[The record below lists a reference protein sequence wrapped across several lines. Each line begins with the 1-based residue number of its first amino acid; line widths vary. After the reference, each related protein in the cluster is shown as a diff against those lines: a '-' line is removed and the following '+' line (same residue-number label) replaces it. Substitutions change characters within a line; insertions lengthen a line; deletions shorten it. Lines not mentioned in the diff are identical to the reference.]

1 MLLKYLIAA
10 AAVFFF
16 FAMFS
21 DREKGGCMDFTY
33 AFIACVVCL
42 TAMVIAG

>member
-1 MLLKYLIAA
+1 MILTYFIAV

-21 DREKGGCMDFTY
+21 NREKDDRRDFTY
-33 AFIACVVCL
+33 AFIACLVCL
-42 TAMVIAG
+42 TALAIAG